1 MILSSIH
8 FKSNIKYLIHHV
20 RLSVGHKEYIHL
32 SIPTLDRQTDR
43 HGDFG
48 GATQPS
54 REDRGGTSRAGEI
67 LIH

>member
-32 SIPTLDRQTDR
+32 SIPTLARQTDM
-43 HGDFG
+43 
-48 GATQPS
+48 ATSEEQPS
-54 REDRGGTSRAGEI
+54 HLERTAAEPREQVRY
-67 LIH
+67 